1 MDFRRKEV
9 DGLPCLLV
17 ARMAGSGDR
26 RTDCRRRGHND
37 GDPAPA
43 SPRGTSRNDPEH
55 IRRTWD
61 AFPNGPR
68 MGSEKRIRCRES
80 ASELSMN
87 ACPTGAFTSSLVFCS
102 GFPPA
107 GNVRNV

>member
-26 RTDCRRRGHND
+26 RTDSRRRGHND

-43 SPRGTSRNDPEH
+43 SPRGTSRSDLE
-55 IRRTWD
+55 RGTVD

-68 MGSEKRIRCRES
+68 MCSEERIRCRGPRVGIGVHDGCVSDSCVYLLFRLLLWIS
-80 ASELSMN
+80 ASRQRHE
-87 ACPTGAFTSSLVFCS
+87 
-102 GFPPA
+102 
-107 GNVRNV
+107 R